1 MDERQVFPGDE
12 WDRDPYDGDPV
23 VFPVMEG
30 EAVHGKSITE
40 RGEMFQPATH
50 GVNPIRRYFR
60 DMAQVHPLNRAEE
73 IQLAKRIE
81 AGRRRVAWAILRY
94 PVLLRRV
101 IGFGEKLRRGEMRVS
116 EIVVAEDDEALLQ
129 ADDGELHRLCALL
142 DELADIAG
150 EVHGSSAEGCANPG
164 AASDRVT
171 LAERLLEVFQ
181 TLNLNDRRMERMVED
196 MEAYL
201 QRIER
206 AEREMAT
213 RAKALQRS
221 ADEIKALLGESGRDL
236 GAAGQITQTL
246 GISHAELE
254 ALKRSIDRACGEI
267 AQVEAEVQ
275 ANASELRHDVEEVRR
290 ARAETRAAKREMIER
305 NLRLVVSIA
314 KRYSGPGLQLA
325 DLVQEGNLGLIR
337 AVERFDYRRGYK
349 FSTYAAW
356 WIRQNIA
363 RAIHLHTRTIR
374 LPLHISDMA
383 NRLFR
388 ASRDLV
394 QELGR
399 EPSAEDLAA
408 RTGLPLEKVRVL
420 LDISGRGYT
429 VSLETPV
436 GEEDSQLGDLIADQ
450 SLPFPDEAAIKRNL
464 GERVRAVLSVLT
476 AREEQVLRKRFGI
489 GDERERTL
497 REVGE
502 EFGLTRERIR
512 QIEAAALAKLRRP
525 SRRRSLGAGGK

>member
-1 MDERQVFPGDE
+1 M
-12 WDRDPYDGDPV
+12 
-23 VFPVMEG
+23 FPVMEG
-30 EAVHGKSITE
+30 EAVHGQSLTE
-40 RGEMFQPATH
+40 KGEMFLPVTH
-50 GVNPIRRYFR
+50 GANPIRRYFR
-60 DMAQVHPLNRAEE
+60 DMARVHPLNRAEE

-81 AGRRRVAWAILRY
+81 AGRRGVAWAILRY

-101 IGFGEKLRRGEMRVS
+101 IGLGEKLRRGEMKVS
-116 EIVVAEDDEALLQ
+116 EVVVAEDEEALLL
-129 ADDGELHRLCALL
+129 ADDGELRRLCALL
-142 DELADIAG
+142 DELAEIAG
-150 EVHGSSAEGCANPG
+150 KVHGSSVEGCANPG
-164 AASDRVT
+164 AATDRVT
-171 LAERLLEVFQ
+171 LAQRLLEVFQ
-181 TLNLNDRRMERMVED
+181 TLNLNDRQMERMVEEF
-196 MEAYL
+196 EAYL
-201 QRIER
+201 KRIDR
-206 AEREMAT
+206 AEREIAT
-213 RAKALQRS
+213 RAKALERS
-221 ADEIKALLGESGRDL
+221 AEEIKTLLGESGRDL
-236 GAAGQITQTL
+236 REAGKITQEL
-246 GISHAELE
+246 GISLATLE
-254 ALKRSIDRACGEI
+254 ALRRSVDRACGEI

-275 ANASELRHDVEEVRR
+275 ASASELRRDVEEVRR

-363 RAIHLHTRTIR
+363 RAIHVHTRTIR
-374 LPLHISDMA
+374 LPLHISEKA
-383 NRLFR
+383 NKLFR

-420 LDISGRGYT
+420 LDISRRGYT

-436 GEEDSQLGDLIADQ
+436 GEEGSHLGDLIADQ

-464 GERVRAVLSVLT
+464 AERIRAVLSVLT

-489 GDERERTL
+489 DDERERTL

-502 EFGLTRERIR
+502 ELGLTRERIR

-525 SRRRSLGAGGK
+525 NRKRSLGAGGK